1 MFASWETK
9 GSPVHSSIVEEST
22 SMPSFSPS
30 SLQHRPSFFPQRN
43 LIETKRKED
52 VRDKV
57 THTHTT
63 QKLLWICLQF
73 FFLFYIPR
81 VKKKKKEKELWILN
95 RLHVIILVI
104 LEVHVWKRVSCSS
117 FNTHIHTYI
126 RTYIS

>member
-57 THTHTT
+57 THTHT
-63 QKLLWICLQF
+63 LPRNYFESVCNFSF
-73 FFLFYIPR
+73 FSIFQEL
-81 VKKKKKEKELWILN
+81 KKKKEKELWILN